1 MWSIVQDNLPLG
13 GEGGGGGGGLSR
25 QNLVISCITVFLIFH
40 DRIDHELENESYF
53 EDG

>member
-1 MWSIVQDNLPLG
+1 MWSIVQDNLPFF
-13 GEGGGGGGGLSR
+13 GGLSR